1 MTNVADLRI
10 RDDVA
15 LAARVVAPSW
25 PLSSIIAVN
34 PIAGFEDRPFDQ
46 ALIDASLLFAT
57 RGLLT
62 LPEYRA
68 AHAAGRIPD
77 HQLDAAIERFVA
89 ALDPAARDEL
99 DAEQIGWLRLDLVVG
114 PDEPEPERVLR
125 TLAEG
130 HDAAHG
136 THLRR
141 TLDLELADACA
152 RWCTASAP
160 GEEAQ
165 SLWDLWRAD
174 HHHLDA
180 DHAVEVVAALEA
192 LRVPHYAQRTYL
204 ERHLSA
210 LPGWV
215 AHLRWRVEHGS
226 PLALEHLIAASIT
239 REAQLLADVGE
250 GAVWFHDDGPIPWP
264 ATTPLIERAA
274 AVAEVAARPAGEPAD
289 LDAVAT
295 VLEHLPGTARAL
307 VWQDAYERAVHD
319 PLLDGIAAGAAVE
332 RTGRG
337 ASADDL
343 LAQVVCCIDVRSEGL
358 RRQIESVG
366 GRDRYETFGYA
377 GFFGL
382 FARIEPVTGGEGA
395 DQCPVLVTP
404 SITLQEA
411 APEGSEHAIDRE
423 LDRRSQVAA
432 ADDAWRAA
440 KYHPIAP
447 LALAEGAGWLAGPV
461 AALRTARLWPSR
473 RRATAAAPDTSPLPI
488 DQRASIVAAVL
499 QLGIAPQPAPLV
511 VLCGHTSHAD
521 NNPMESGLAC
531 GACAGHGGAPNARA
545 VAAMANDPEV
555 RAALTARSLPIPATT
570 WFLAAE
576 HDTSTDRVT
585 VLDRHLVP
593 AELVGRLEQLEA
605 DLAAAADRATADR
618 MGQLPGAPRTVAAA
632 RRRTRDWAEPVVE
645 LGLAGNHSF
654 VIGPRRLTQHL
665 DLGRRVFLHSYELAR
680 DPDGSTLAGILT
692 APLVVGQWI
701 SAQYHLSTTDPDQF
715 GAGTKVVHNV
725 LGDVGV
731 LSGPGGDLR
740 RGLPLQSVRD
750 GGRLLHEP
758 VRLLAVV
765 QGRLEHIDAAIEGS
779 PTLRQLVH
787 HRWIHLVAR
796 AHDGDPWRQR
806 HDLGW
811 ALRPHGLQHA
821 PGHAD
826 RSSHEHEHP
835 GAA

>member
-1 MTNVADLRI
+1 MTNVAALRI

-15 LAARVVAPSW
+15 LAAQVVAPSW

-34 PIAGFEDRPFDQ
+34 PIAGFEDRPFEQ

-77 HQLDAAIERFVA
+77 HQLDAAIERYVA
-89 ALDPAARDEL
+89 GLGATNRGSL
-99 DAEQIGWLRLDLVVG
+99 DAEQLGWLRLDLLAG
-114 PDEPEPERVLR
+114 PDEPAPARLLR
-125 TLAEG
+125 TVAEA
-130 HDAAHG
+130 HDAEHG

-141 TLDLELADACA
+141 ALDLELADACA

-160 GEEAQ
+160 GEEAE

-174 HHHLDA
+174 HHHLDD
-180 DHAVEVVAALEA
+180 DHAVAMLDAMEA
-192 LRVPHYAQRTYL
+192 LRVPHYAQRAYL

-210 LPGWV
+210 LPGWA
-215 AHLRWRVEHGS
+215 AHLRWRVDHGS
-226 PLALEHLIAASIT
+226 PLALEHLLAAAVT
-239 REAQLLADVGE
+239 REAALLTEAGD
-250 GAVWFHDDGPIPWP
+250 GATWFHDDGPVPRP
-264 ATTPLIERAA
+264 TTTSLTDRAA
-274 AVAEVAARPAGEPAD
+274 AVADAAARASGAPAG
-289 LDAVAT
+289 LDAVAA
-295 VLEHLPGTARAL
+295 VLDLLPGTARAL
-307 VWQDAYERAVHD
+307 VWQDAYERSVHD
-319 PLLDGIAAGAAVE
+319 PLLAGIAAGDGVEPTTAA
-332 RTGRG
+332 GP
-337 ASADDL
+337 ADEL

-366 GRDRYETFGYA
+366 GPGRYQTFGYA

-404 SITLQEA
+404 TITLQEV
-411 APEGSEHAIDRE
+411 APDGSQQAVAQEIDRRE
-423 LDRRSQVAA
+423 QVAA

-461 AALRTARLWPSR
+461 AALRTARLWPSK
-473 RRATAAAPDTSPLPI
+473 RRATAAAPDTSTLPV
-488 DQRASIVAAVL
+488 DQRAGIVAAVL
-499 QLGIAPQPAPLV
+499 QLGIAPAPAPLV

-555 RAALTARSLPIPATT
+555 RAALTAKGLAIPATT

-576 HDTSTDRVT
+576 HDTSTDRVAL
-585 VLDRHLVP
+585 LDRHLVP
-593 AELVGRLEQLEA
+593 AELAGHLAQLEA
-605 DLAAAADRATADR
+605 DLAAAGDAATADR
-618 MGQLPGAPRTVAAA
+618 LGQLPGAPRTIAQA

-645 LGLAGNHSF
+645 LGLAGNHAF

-665 DLGRRVFLHSYELAR
+665 DLGRRAFLHSYEADR
-680 DPDGSTLAGILT
+680 DPDGTTLAGILT

-715 GAGTKVVHNV
+715 GSGTKVVHNV

-779 PTLRQLVH
+779 ATLRQLVH

-796 AHDGDPWRQR
+796 AHDGEPWRQR

-811 ALRPHGLQHA
+811 ALRPHGL
-821 PGHAD
+821 
-826 RSSHEHEHP
+826 SHEHEQP

>member
-1 MTNVADLRI
+1 MTSAAAIRI
-10 RDDVA
+10 REDIA
-15 LAARVVAPSW
+15 LATQVVAPSW
-25 PLSSIIAVN
+25 PLSSTIAVN
-34 PIAGFEDRPFDQ
+34 PLAGFEDRPFEQ
-46 ALIDASLLFAT
+46 ALLDASLLFAT

-62 LPEYRA
+62 LAEYRA

-77 HQLDAAIERFVA
+77 HQLDAAIERHVA
-89 ALDPAARDEL
+89 ALDPAHRGAIGP
-99 DAEQIGWLRLDLVVG
+99 EQLRWLRLDLLLG
-114 PDEPEPERVLR
+114 PDEPAPTRVLR
-125 TLAEG
+125 TLAEA
-130 HDAAHG
+130 HDDDHG

-141 TLDLELADACA
+141 ALDLELADACA
-152 RWCTASAP
+152 RWTTASTP
-160 GEEAQ
+160 GHEAV
-165 SLWDLWRAD
+165 SLWDVWRAD
-174 HHHLDA
+174 HHHLAD
-180 DHAVEVVAALEA
+180 DHALALVTALDA
-192 LRVPHYAQRTYL
+192 LRVPPHAQRAYL

-210 LPGWV
+210 LPGWS

-226 PLALEHLIAASIT
+226 PLALEHLLAAGVT
-239 REAQLLADVGE
+239 REAELLAEAGE
-250 GAVWFHDDGPIPWP
+250 RTTWFHDDGTAPRA
-264 ATTPLIERAA
+264 ATTPVAERAA
-274 AVAEVAARPAGEPAD
+274 AIAADGTPP
-289 LDAVAT
+289 LDAVAAA
-295 VLEHLPGTARAL
+295 LELLPGTARAL

-319 PLLDGIAAGAAVE
+319 PLLTAIT
-332 RTGRG
+332 TGDEIPPSPRPSG
-337 ASADDL
+337 GDRL

-358 RRQIESVG
+358 RRQLEAVG
-366 GRDRYETFGYA
+366 GSDRYQTFGYA

-382 FARIEPVTGGEGA
+382 FAHIDPVTGGVGA
-395 DQCPVLVTP
+395 DQCPVLVAP
-404 SITLQEA
+404 NVTLQET
-411 APEGSEHAIDRE
+411 APPGSEHAVE
-423 LDRRSQVAA
+423 LEIDRRSQVAA

-473 RRATAAAPDTSPLPI
+473 RRATAAAPDPSPLAI
-488 DQRASIVAAVL
+488 DRRAAIVAGVL
-499 QLGIAPQPAPLV
+499 QLGIAPRLAPLV

-531 GACAGHGGAPNARA
+531 GACAGHSGAPNARA

-555 RAALTARSLPIPATT
+555 RAALTAQGLPIPATT

-576 HDTSTDRVT
+576 HDTSTDRVAI
-585 VLDRHLVP
+585 LDRHLVP
-593 AELVGRLEQLEA
+593 AELVSRLEQLEA
-605 DLAAAADRATADR
+605 DLAAAGHRATADR
-618 MGQLPGAPRTVAAA
+618 MAQLPGAPRSVAAA

-645 LGLAGNHSF
+645 LGLAGNHAF

-665 DLGRRVFLHSYELAR
+665 DLGRRAFLHSYEADR

-715 GAGTKVVHNV
+715 GSGTKVVHNV

-740 RGLPLQSVRD
+740 RGLALQSVRD
-750 GGRLLHEP
+750 GERLLHEP

-765 QGRLEHIDAAIEGS
+765 QGRLEHIDAAIEAS
-779 PTLRQLVH
+779 TTLRQLVH

-796 AHDGDPWRQR
+796 AQDGDPWRQR

-811 ALRPHGLQHA
+811 ALRPHGLQQA

-826 RSSHEHEHP
+826 RRSHEHEHP